1 MDTQPERNTLH
12 RKVRKEGIYAFYE
25 GRVPVYVG
33 RSDRLSNRIL
43 QHGRLGESPT
53 ATPVATKIAKER
65 GVAMSSAKEM
75 VRSMKVRVVAI
86 RCPNEQAIFE
96 VYAHVALGH
105 TRYND
110 FGNR

>member
-1 MDTQPERNTLH
+1 MATKQERNTLH
-12 RKVRKEGIYAFYE
+12 RKVPKKGIYVFYE

-33 RSDRLSNRIL
+33 RSNRLSNRIL
-43 QHGRLGESPT
+43 QHGRLEESPT
-53 ATPVATKIAKER
+53 ATPVATKIAKDQ
-65 GVAMSSAKEM
+65 GVAMGSAKER

-86 RCPNEQAIFE
+86 QCPNEQAIFE

-110 FGNR
+110 FRNR